1 MHIFEKPDL
10 FCFTIASWFCLLS
23 FALKLNTY
31 FSKAW
36 FLLIYSCIMIF
47 FSFSCFTVEFI
58 FSKSLVSF
66 VLKSR
71 ILKSRIFL
79 FLGESVEGVVSKVAG
94 GGLEEVNL
102 FFLSNQATNKDMSLK
117 MTLPKVSSADND
129 SEISEEE
136 IWSKNKYFKDETSE
150 MNFGKT
156 NYPKCPLLFI
166 FDSYRNV
173 PANTRYCY
181 KYTQWKE
188 IKIYVN
194 FILKNYFFKMF

>member
-1 MHIFEKPDL
+1 MFGF
-10 FCFTIASWFCLLS
+10 FCFTIECIFLKSLIY
-23 FALKLNTY
+23 FALQLHHG
-31 FSKAW
+31 
-36 FLLIYSCIMIF
+36 F
-47 FSFSCFTVEFI
+47 FSFFYFTVEFN

-94 GGLEEVNL
+94 GSLEEVNL
-102 FFLSNQATNKDMSLK
+102 FVLSNQATNKDMSLK
-117 MTLPKVSSADND
+117 MTSPKVSSADND

-156 NYPKCPLLFI
+156 DYSVSASLHQAYLTVTGMFRPILGI
-166 FDSYRNV
+166 VRN
-173 PANTRYCY
+173 
-181 KYTQWKE
+181 KKF
-188 IKIYVN
+188 YVN
-194 FILKNYFFKMF
+194 FISKNYFSKMF

>member
-1 MHIFEKPDL
+1 MV
-10 FCFTIASWFCLLS
+10 
-23 FALKLNTY
+23 
-31 FSKAW
+31 
-36 FLLIYSCIMIF
+36 F
-47 FSFSCFTVEFI
+47 FSFFCFTVEFI

-94 GGLEEVNL
+94 GSLEVNL
-102 FFLSNQATNKDMSLK
+102 FFLSNQATNMDMSLK

-156 NYPKCPLLFI
+156 DYSKCPLLFI
-166 FDSYRNV
+166 
-173 PANTRYCY
+173 
-181 KYTQWKE
+181 KH
-188 IKIYVN
+188 I
-194 FILKNYFFKMF
+194 